1 MLGGLTTGGS
11 GVADSDEDVRE
22 VWSWQSRPHPYVLL
36 GVIVA
41 GVCAV
46 VLGLAAVLTADGPV
60 GDESDPRIG
69 WGVLAVLGVTAA
81 AIGVTRYIG
90 RESLVLWDDGTLAS
104 WRGTGRERFVDVNG
118 SDIVLMLRVERSS
131 MTPAGD
137 DVTHSFLYVLPARDV
152 DAPAED
158 GMKLWTFPARR
169 DPELRTALERFATV
183 RDRV

>member
-1 MLGGLTTGGS
+1 MAG
-11 GVADSDEDVRE
+11 SDEDVRE
-22 VWSWQSRPHPYVLL
+22 VWAWESRPHQYVLI

-41 GVCAV
+41 GACAS
-46 VLGLAAVLTADGPV
+46 LIGLAAVLTAGSPA
-60 GDESDPRIG
+60 GDESDPRVG

-81 AIGVTRYIG
+81 AIGVARYIG

-104 WRGTGRERFVDVNG
+104 WRGTGRERFVDVSGN
-118 SDIVLMLRVERSS
+118 DIVLMLRVERSS

-137 DVTHSFLYVLPARDV
+137 DVTHSFLYVLAARDV

-169 DPELRTALERFATV
+169 DPELRAALERFATV
-183 RDRV
+183 RDHV